1 MGINRWDI
9 QVINGDIVKIMEEK
23 WDALKQK
30 IKQEKEET
38 TTISIPLLKQMAN
51 TKKLMDILQN
61 YILNI

>member
-1 MGINRWDI
+1 
-9 QVINGDIVKIMEEK
+9 MEEK